1 MKLFSLIGVQFH
13 SVSVSGAV
21 FHSDTQNKTPRK
33 MPLAQNKTP
42 RQMPLAR
49 NKTPRKIL
57 ETLCICTPIGKKC
70 CLEQQGNMMLTQ

>member
-1 MKLFSLIGVQFH
+1 MPLAQNKTPRKMPLG
-13 SVSVSGAV
+13 
-21 FHSDTQNKTPRK
+21 QNKTPRK